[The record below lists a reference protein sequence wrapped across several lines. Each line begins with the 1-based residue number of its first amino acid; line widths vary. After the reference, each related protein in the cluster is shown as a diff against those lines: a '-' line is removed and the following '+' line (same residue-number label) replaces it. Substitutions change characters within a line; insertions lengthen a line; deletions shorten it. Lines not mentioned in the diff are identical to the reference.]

1 MDIILSDHT
10 PQNLETTFN
19 SVFLYDHP
27 LYSLL
32 AKQTEMTWLLVIPK
46 QSLEGSAQLEYVQN
60 LYGEIYRL
68 IGFIQDDDIGQHF
81 NIAKIGNKLPYQHIH
96 LIFREN
102 TDEVWPDAVWCHE
115 PITASEETPKM
126 LKKALAAFYSER
138 SLEM

>member
-10 PQNLETTFN
+10 PQNLEHVFN

-32 AKQTEMTWLLVIPK
+32 AKETEMTWLLIIPK
-46 QSLEGSAQLEYVQN
+46 QSLEGKGQLEYVGN

-68 IGFIQDDDIGQHF
+68 TDFIQQNEIGQHF

-96 LIFREN
+96 LVFREDK
-102 TDEVWPDAVWCHE
+102 DEVWPDAVWCHE
-115 PITASEETPKM
+115 PLKASKKNTET
-126 LKKALAAFYSER
+126 LKKDLRPFYTE
-138 SLEM
+138 

>member
-32 AKQTEMTWLLVIPK
+32 AKQTDMTWLLVIPK
-46 QSLEGSAQLEYVQN
+46 QSLEGTEQLEYVKN

-68 IGFIQDDDIGQHF
+68 ISFIQENEIGQHF

-115 PITASEETPKM
+115 PLIASEETAVM
-126 LKKALAAFYSER
+126 LKNRLAEFYR
-138 SLEM
+138 